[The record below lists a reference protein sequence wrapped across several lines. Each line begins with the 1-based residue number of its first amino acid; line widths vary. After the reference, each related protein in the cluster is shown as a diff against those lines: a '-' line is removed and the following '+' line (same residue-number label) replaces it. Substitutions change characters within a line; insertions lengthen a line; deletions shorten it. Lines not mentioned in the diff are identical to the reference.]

1 MLPKKHRLSKN
12 IIPLVLKKGK
22 DFYSDNMRLKVFFDY
37 QKNSAFSFVVSGK
50 VSKRATER
58 NKIKRRARNITN
70 GIIKNVPVGVYCLVF
85 FKPSIAGKKYA
96 AIKDEIIA
104 LYKKAKIL

>member
-1 MLPKKHRLSKN
+1 MLPKKHRLGKN

-22 DFYSDNMRLKVFFDY
+22 DFYSDNMRLKAIFGY
-37 QKNSAFSFVVSGK
+37 QKDSAFSFVVSKK
-50 VSKRATER
+50 VSKKAVER
-58 NKIKRRARNITN
+58 NKIKRITRSITRE
-70 GIIKNVPVGVYCLVF
+70 IIKNVPTGVYCLVF
-85 FKPSIAGKKYA
+85 FKPSIAGKKYI